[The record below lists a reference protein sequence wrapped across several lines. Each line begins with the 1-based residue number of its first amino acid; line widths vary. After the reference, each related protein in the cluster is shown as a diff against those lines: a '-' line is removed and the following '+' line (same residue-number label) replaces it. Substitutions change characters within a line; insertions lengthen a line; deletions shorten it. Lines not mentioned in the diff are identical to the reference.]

1 MIIAFPLEVAPFK
14 PWART
19 LHSFAYPALR
29 RHILRKYSG
38 ELELVSLDFPSL
50 SGVVGQQG
58 PPPETLS
65 RLATWGGGGGWVWT
79 PSGGWVSSG
88 YSRKWGLPPGFCR
101 EAIFL
106 HPKLIPKQLSA
117 NTPLQGASVAGSWPP
132 YRRDEFY
139 KQITAFSF
147 SKYFQKY
154 ETIYATVLLQSNLVF
169 LSGFLQTIDRQ
180 TDR

>member
-65 RLATWGGGGGWVWT
+65 RLATWGGEVGGSGPPLEVGFRVGT
-79 PSGGWVSSG
+79 PGNGV
-88 YSRKWGLPPGFCR
+88 YP
-101 EAIFL
+101 
-106 HPKLIPKQLSA
+106 
-117 NTPLQGASVAGSWPP
+117 
-132 YRRDEFY
+132 
-139 KQITAFSF
+139 
-147 SKYFQKY
+147 
-154 ETIYATVLLQSNLVF
+154 LVF
-169 LSGFLQTIDRQ
+169 VAKQFSCTLNWSPSSSLPIPPSRGRRWLGPDPPIEGMNFINKLQPFHSQNTSKSMKLFMRQ
-180 TDR
+180 FCYNPTWFFWVDSCKL

>member
-1 MIIAFPLEVAPFK
+1 MSWPPSVIIAFPLEVAPFK

-65 RLATWGGGGGWVWT
+65 RLATWGGEVGGSGPPLEVGFRVGT
-79 PSGGWVSSG
+79 PGNGV
-88 YSRKWGLPPGFCR
+88 YP
-101 EAIFL
+101 
-106 HPKLIPKQLSA
+106 
-117 NTPLQGASVAGSWPP
+117 
-132 YRRDEFY
+132 
-139 KQITAFSF
+139 
-147 SKYFQKY
+147 
-154 ETIYATVLLQSNLVF
+154 LVF
-169 LSGFLQTIDRQ
+169 VAKQFSCTLN
-180 TDR
+180 